1 MKRVISIGVALL
13 ALSACSHPK
22 VEIVDF
28 DTFHPTKVETAG
40 VFMDDGSLNPDVHLM
55 EDPNLPEDGADTKV
69 ARVDIATIARNMLS
83 VVSSNNLIQI
93 SGTFSGHDVDGI
105 TSLKQS
111 GKLVVPAEGPV
122 KNLVLVSHYT
132 IGANFEAPSET
143 FPMEAILA
151 AKGYAV
157 CIADYI
163 GYGVTADRIH
173 PYMHTRSTAQ
183 SVVDMAVAVKPY
195 LEAIG
200 RKPESE
206 EVILVGYSQG
216 GSTTLAVMKSLQE
229 QYPTEFP
236 IKEVYA
242 GGGPYDLAATFDFS
256 MEVDKTGIPSAIP
269 MIVQGVNDGEKLG
282 LKMEDF
288 FQGTLLENYKEWINS
303 KRYTV
308 AQINK
313 RIGSNYL
320 HDIMTEKGRDKT
332 SKETAL
338 LYKALLKNSVLNFTP
353 QAPIYMFH
361 SREDQTVPFI
371 NAVQAENYFKLHDIR
386 YNFGDYGIHSTGCIR
401 FIILV
406 YNTL

>member
-1 MKRVISIGVALL
+1 MKRVSYIL
-13 ALSACSHPK
+13 AAVLLSAACVHPT
-22 VEIVDF
+22 VEVIDF
-28 DTFHPTKVETAG
+28 DTFHPTTVKSAD
-40 VFMDDGSLNPDVHLM
+40 VFLEDGSLNPAVQLM
-55 EDPNLPEDGADTKV
+55 EDPNLPEEEADTKV
-69 ARVDIATIARNMLS
+69 ARVDVSTIARNMLE
-83 VVSSNNLIQI
+83 VVNCNNLLHI
-93 SGTFSGHDVDGI
+93 SGTFTGHDIDGV
-105 TSLKQS
+105 TPLKQS
-111 GKLVVPAEGPV
+111 GKLVVPAQGPV
-122 KNLVLVSHYT
+122 KNLILVSHYT

-157 CIADYI
+157 AIADYI

-183 SVVDMAVAVKPY
+183 SVVDMGLAVKPY

-200 RKPESE
+200 RKPESDQ
-206 EVILVGYSQG
+206 VILMGYSQG
-216 GSTTLAVMKSLQE
+216 GSTTLAVMNYLQE
-229 QYPTEFP
+229 NYPQEFP

-256 MEVDKTGIPSAIP
+256 MAEDKTGIPCAIP
-269 MIVQGVNDGEKLG
+269 MIVQGVNDGEQLG

-288 FQGTLLENYKEWINS
+288 FQGNLLQNYKEWINS

-308 AQINK
+308 SQINQ
-313 RIGSNYL
+313 RIGSKFL

-353 QAPIYMFH
+353 TAPIYLFH
-361 SREDQTVPFI
+361 SRQDQTVPFI
-371 NAVQAENYFKLHDIR
+371 NALQAEDYFKLQDIR
-386 YNFGDYGIHSTGCIR
+386 YNFGDYGIHSIGCLR
-401 FIILV
+401 FVILV